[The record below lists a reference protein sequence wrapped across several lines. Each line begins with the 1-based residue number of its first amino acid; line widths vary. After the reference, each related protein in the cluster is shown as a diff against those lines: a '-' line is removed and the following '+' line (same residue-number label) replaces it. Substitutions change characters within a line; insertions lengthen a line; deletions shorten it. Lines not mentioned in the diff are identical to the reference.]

1 VIVGVSLALLFKTSA
16 TSQIMVEATQAQ
28 GHSDEEETQQ
38 KNFVEDPAILE
49 KFRAAAV
56 ITDGMSRILPMV

>member
-1 VIVGVSLALLFKTSA
+1 
-16 TSQIMVEATQAQ
+16 MVEATQAQ

-56 ITDGMSRILPMV
+56 ITDGMSRILTVV